1 MGKHEAPPYRGGGGG
16 GMNGVSELSDPTFI
30 RGIKDRLSRELAPTK
45 S

>member
-1 MGKHEAPPYRGGGGG
+1 MGKHEAPPYRGGG

>member
-1 MGKHEAPPYRGGGGG
+1 MGKHEAPPYRGGGG